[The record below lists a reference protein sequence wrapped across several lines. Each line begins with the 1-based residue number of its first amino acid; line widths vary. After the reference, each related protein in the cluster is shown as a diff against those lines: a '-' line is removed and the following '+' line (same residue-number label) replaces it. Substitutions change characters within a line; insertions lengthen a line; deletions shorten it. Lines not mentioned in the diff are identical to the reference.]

1 MCILLKGAKDN
12 ETTAGDPALNTPY
25 RVIIVDDELISRGFM
40 EMLIK
45 PLKDYRIA
53 AMLSYAK
60 DVMHWCEQNDPPD
73 LMLMDVMMEKGMDGL
88 TAAAMLKQQYPQTK
102 IILTTSM
109 VDSDFLDHA
118 KKAGVDSFW
127 FKSCSEISLTDVMD
141 QTMAGCSVYP
151 EDAPLV
157 MLGELPANE
166 LTNQQRRLLRLLIDG
181 LSNREI
187 GERMYIS
194 PNTVKTHLEEL
205 MRKTGLHSRISLAAK
220 AARLGVVVS
229 DSERLDPPDT

>member
-1 MCILLKGAKDN
+1 MLRKGADHD
-12 ETTAGDPALNTPY
+12 ETTAGDAEVNVPY
-25 RVIIVDDELISRGFM
+25 SVIIVDDELISRGFM

-53 AMLSYAK
+53 AVLSYAK
-60 DVMHWCEQNDPPD
+60 DVMLWCGQNEPPA
-73 LMLMDVMMEKGMDGL
+73 LILMDVMMEKGMDGL
-88 TAAAMLKQQYPQTK
+88 TAAAMLKQKYPQTK

-109 VDSDFLDHA
+109 VDSGFLDQA
-118 KKAGVDSFW
+118 KAAGIDSFW
-127 FKSCSEISLTDVMD
+127 FKSCAEISLNDVMD

-151 EDAPLV
+151 EDAPAV

-194 PNTVKTHLEEL
+194 PNTVKAHLEEL
-205 MRKTGLHSRISLAAK
+205 MRKTGIHSRISLAAK
-220 AARLGVVVS
+220 ASRLGVVVS
-229 DSERLDPPDT
+229 DTDRLETPDM